1 MSWVKYVEPR
11 GWDWDRP
18 VALPVKYGSRG
29 LIGND
34 RTDFLKVASHVFV
47 DLLDRIKVARDEQ
60 PLHLIGL
67 GAWEPWGF
75 NRNGD
80 GFKEAECRDYHDT
93 FVKLGHFFRNHRNK
107 VELDHP
113 YYGIIKASAYNNPM
127 RRVELFV
134 LLNAAKSAADRNG
147 GLIADKECEKLA
159 RGEDLD
165 VSMACHVPHDECSYC
180 GNLARHRGEY
190 CTSEKCAAGGC
201 RDNLA
206 KLVKVG
212 NDWHHLGVFNPRPA
226 WFDMSHVIRRADRIA
241 LGGAPDYMD
250 KAAADEVLG
259 DFHASNED
267 ALPLAVRRY
276 VGLGV
281 PVGSESIFAQI
292 KLAGVLPIV
301 EAQEMTGCPSA
312 VLLAFHSHVQ
322 PSFDVSKLGQPGSVK
337 CAAALHALACR
348 KIILPFRDFTKL
360 AGQVDLTEQAAR
372 LLPGAY
378 ARWTSEVA
386 WEQDL
391 RQNQFSLAEKTAGDD
406 VQRMALAGTRHWSLS
421 MPDVHRRSQL
431 GVLRNVSV
439 SMPAIEKVASTTPEA
454 WRLVRNYLAYKTA
467 ALETIAAFDTQF
479 PLTVRLA
486 LCQNLVN

>member
-1 MSWVKYVEPR
+1 
-11 GWDWDRP
+11 
-18 VALPVKYGSRG
+18 
-29 LIGND
+29 
-34 RTDFLKVASHVFV
+34 
-47 DLLDRIKVARDEQ
+47 
-60 PLHLIGL
+60 
-67 GAWEPWGF
+67 
-75 NRNGD
+75 
-80 GFKEAECRDYHDT
+80 
-93 FVKLGHFFRNHRNK
+93 VKLGHFFRNHRNK

-226 WFDMSHVIRRADRIA
+226 WFDMSHVICRADRIA